1 VTTHTTVAADEAASN
16 AADEAAGDAA
26 GEPVRSLRVVARAQ
40 WPEEGDTGAPPAVP
54 GFVLSTFNP
63 LVVEVAERCL
73 RQVFS
78 SPPIAD
84 ERRASRISILLASR
98 GGDRTTARALAEAV
112 SRGERV
118 PPLLFFQSNPNAV
131 LGHVAARWGLAGP
144 VISLSPLVAARS
156 AGPAE
161 AFEEVL
167 DEGVL
172 DEGVLEEAVAAVAA
186 LIGEPA
192 GDVDEALVIAVEQG
206 ARADGAGDRAVAL
219 FVAGDG

>member
-1 VTTHTTVAADEAASN
+1 VTTHTAVAADEAASN

-63 LVVEVAERCL
+63 LVVEVVERCL

-172 DEGVLEEAVAAVAA
+172 EEAVAAVAA